1 MDIERKSTKNSYKT
15 RERKALGRVHLAGVL
30 TGWAAEVGV
39 KNCQQDFDF
48 GNRVDTKVKSKFLP
62 KNSVG
67 LKLNS

>member
-1 MDIERKSTKNSYKT
+1 M
-15 RERKALGRVHLAGVL
+15 GRVHLAGVL
-30 TGWAAEVGV
+30 TGWVAEVGV